1 MTRPAQLKHIGHVA
15 LDFDGTLVDT
25 QPTHLAA
32 WIDVLAEFKITRAI
46 AHEDIN
52 GVSIEKFL
60 AWLGVDPITG
70 QQLAK
75 RKAERFIEMGAA
87 SPLRVYDGVL
97 PFLAMLGSRPD
108 TITSIV
114 TSCEIP
120 ILESCI
126 NQKLLP
132 FDMFAHIITTKHF
145 VKAKPDPEPYLLCA
159 EYHGCRPRDIL
170 AVEDSLSGVKSADAA
185 GCIVAAVTNTAPH
198 AVLSPHASLT
208 IARIDELTAL
218 LCA

>member
-1 MTRPAQLKHIGHVA
+1 MPHTRSLRHISNIA

-32 WIDVLAEFKITRAI
+32 WRDILKEFGVQKHV

-60 AWLGVDPITG
+60 AWLDVEHEFGL
-70 QQLAK
+70 QLAK
-75 RKAERFIEMGAA
+75 RKAERFIEIGTEK
-87 SPLRVYDGVL
+87 PLRVYEGVL
-97 PFLAMLGSRPD
+97 PFLTMLASRPN
-108 TITSIV
+108 TQTSIV

-126 NQKLLP
+126 KQRILP
-132 FDMFAHIITTKHF
+132 FDMFAHIITTKEF
-145 VKAKPDPEPYLLCA
+145 RKPKPDPDPYLLCA
-159 EYHGCRPRDIL
+159 EYHGCEPTDIL
-170 AVEDSLSGVKSADAA
+170 AVEDSMSGVLSASRAK
-185 GCIVAAVTNTAPH
+185 CIVAAVTNTAPR
-198 AVLSPHASLT
+198 AALAEHASLT
-208 IARIDELTAL
+208 IDRIDELTAL